1 MERFIPYQK
10 LSKRERRA
18 RDAARRAVWDI
29 SPVTRR
35 PENPRAYKR
44 EKTRKSIRDALNV
57 SFLFPPRRGKE
68 IQASGHLSLF
78 SIPSL

>member
-1 MERFIPYQK
+1 MKSFIPNEK

-18 RDAARRAVWDI
+18 RDAARRVTWDI

-44 EKTRKSIRDALNV
+44 EKTRKCIEDALSV
-57 SFLFPPRRGKE
+57 SLLAFRKN
-68 IQASGHLSLF
+68 HLKRF
-78 SIPSL
+78 FDIFDIHRA

>member
-1 MERFIPYQK
+1 MKSFIPNEK

-18 RDAARRAVWDI
+18 RDAARRVTWDI

-44 EKTRKSIRDALNV
+44 EKTRKCIEDALCV
-57 SFLFPPRRGKE
+57 SFPILIRNSVAGNENCFHK
-68 IQASGHLSLF
+68 F
-78 SIPSL
+78 

>member
-1 MERFIPYQK
+1 MKRFISYGK

-18 RDAARRAVWDI
+18 RDAARRVTWDI

-44 EKTRKSIRDALNV
+44 EKTRKCIEDALCV
-57 SFLFPPRRGKE
+57 SFPILIRNSVAGNENCFHK
-68 IQASGHLSLF
+68 F
-78 SIPSL
+78 